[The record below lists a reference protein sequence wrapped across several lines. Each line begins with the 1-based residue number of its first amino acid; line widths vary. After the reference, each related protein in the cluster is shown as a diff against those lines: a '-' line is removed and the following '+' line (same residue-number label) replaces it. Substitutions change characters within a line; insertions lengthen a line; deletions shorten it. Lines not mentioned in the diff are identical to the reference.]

1 MVENN
6 ASRTIST
13 VSTRPLL
20 FMFGI
25 TLRCR
30 SSGFRAEAGLSLG
43 DVRPLPKE
51 ECSPNHVP
59 SSLPRRRPPW
69 RSAQWGPPA
78 SPLGGAP
85 MGRAQE
91 GPARRWLTAGFDLG
105 RDQPNFIDT
114 RCVGDVDDLCHIVE
128 GQLGISLDEHDF
140 FGAGLEDVVEAAFQI
155 LPRHVVLVDF
165 ERRLIAAASQYLH
178 HNSAVVAW
186 RLLLLV
192 LGRLGNQ
199 RVQTFRSQR
208 RDHHEDDEQHQ
219 QDVNHWRYV
228 DVGSGA
234 LAGPPHCHTHKELP
248 LLGASARAGTGCG
261 RLFPGGSSLSLFGQQ
276 TDIIHAGGAHVVHH
290 VHHGAVFGASVG
302 FDKDPL
308 VHFIGQAVLHFGG
321 ELVGGNLIGAKED
334 LPVTHDGHEQGI
346 FLVRVGHGRW
356 AIHLGHVHAH
366 ALLQHGRDDHENDEQ
381 HQHHVHHRSDVDVG
395 IDLLAFF
402 AHCDCHN
409 LQPPSD
415 WGQRKLIT
423 LSSSPANRAAFEE
436 VVDQLAGAVVHF
448 HVEGFH
454 LVGEVIEHHD
464 GRNGD
469 EKSDSGGHQG
479 FRNTAGDGAQAG
491 RFLGRNLFESIENAD
506 HGTQQANEGGRR
518 TDGGKAA
525 QTTLQLGVNN
535 GFSTLQ
541 STLGSFD
548 LLTRNVVGIAVGS
561 ELLQASDDDLRQMA
575 LLVALGDLDGFL
587 NLAFTQGAGNRGSKS
602 TRLLASRTE
611 CHGAIDHD
619 ANRPARHDEQ
629 NENNDLG
636 QNPHLSPEGDWIP
649 AHLGFLENP
658 GGDRRYVTEAVGGKV
673 S

>member
-91 GPARRWLTAGFDLG
+91 GPARRGLNARFDLG

-199 RVQTFRSQR
+199 RVQTFWSQR
-208 RDHHEDDEQHQ
+208 CDHHEDDEQHQ

-228 DVGSGA
+228 DVGSGT

-261 RLFPGGSSLSLFGQQ
+261 RLFPAAPVCLCSVNRPTSSTPAERTLSTTSTTAPYLARASALIKTRLSTLLARRSFTLAVSWSALTLSVPKKICPSRMMATSKESSLSASCMGTGLLTLAMSTLTPFCTMGVM
-276 TDIIHAGGAHVVHH
+276 TMKMMRTTSITSTMGVTLMLELTFLPSSRTAIAII
-290 VHHGAVFGASVG
+290 F
-302 FDKDPL
+302 
-308 VHFIGQAVLHFGG
+308 
-321 ELVGGNLIGAKED
+321 N
-334 LPVTHDGHEQGI
+334 
-346 FLVRVGHGRW
+346 
-356 AIHLGHVHAH
+356 
-366 ALLQHGRDDHENDEQ
+366 LLQTG
-381 HQHHVHHRSDVDVG
+381 VS
-395 IDLLAFF
+395 
-402 AHCDCHN
+402 
-409 LQPPSD
+409 
-415 WGQRKLIT
+415 
-423 LSSSPANRAAFEE
+423 AN
-436 VVDQLAGAVVHF
+436 
-448 HVEGFH
+448 
-454 LVGEVIEHHD
+454 
-464 GRNGD
+464 
-469 EKSDSGGHQG
+469 
-479 FRNTAGDGAQAG
+479 
-491 RFLGRNLFESIENAD
+491 
-506 HGTQQANEGGRR
+506 
-518 TDGGKAA
+518 
-525 QTTLQLGVNN
+525 
-535 GFSTLQ
+535 
-541 STLGSFD
+541 
-548 LLTRNVVGIAVGS
+548 
-561 ELLQASDDDLRQMA
+561 
-575 LLVALGDLDGFL
+575 
-587 NLAFTQGAGNRGSKS
+587 
-602 TRLLASRTE
+602 
-611 CHGAIDHD
+611 
-619 ANRPARHDEQ
+619 
-629 NENNDLG
+629 
-636 QNPHLSPEGDWIP
+636 
-649 AHLGFLENP
+649 
-658 GGDRRYVTEAVGGKV
+658 
-673 S
+673 